1 MKFKSLILFSIAFLT
16 VSAGLVSCGNNKY
29 PGYKTT
35 DSGLNIKYIVKGAE
49 SEKPV
54 LNSVVTLN
62 LSYRLEDS
70 VLFESSKITEPM
82 RIPIVEPSFKGDFYQ
97 ALLEMNIGDS
107 VSVAFPADSFFMV
120 TAGMEKL
127 PAFVSAGSPMYFD
140 MKLVDIQ
147 SEEEILAEQIALFK
161 VMRAQEQEL
170 LTKFLNQSNITVAP
184 KPSGLIFVE
193 QKAGNGRLPKA
204 GDMLQ
209 LDFSI
214 STLDGMELFST
225 KGQAPIDVEFG
236 KEFDTK
242 GFDEGI
248 GYLKKGGIAS
258 LIVPSY
264 LAFDSIGRGE
274 VVPPFTT
281 ILYNVELLNIRTVTE
296 VEKERT
302 ARKQA
307 EETVDAQRK
316 NEEPVKIAQYVKQ
329 NSIQVSPRPS
339 GLYFIETLKGSGIK
353 ADSGMNVTVHY
364 VLYTLEGKKLQSSV
378 EMGQPFTFRLG
389 ERNVIQGWDE
399 GLTLMNE
406 GGKARFIV
414 PSSLAYGGSNK
425 GPDMPAYST
434 LVFDV
439 ELIKVEK

>member
-1 MKFKSLILFSIAFLT
+1 MKFKNSIIVSIAILT
-16 VSAGLVSCGNNKY
+16 VSLGIVSCGNNKY
-29 PGYKTT
+29 PGYETT

-54 LNSVVTLN
+54 ISSVVTLN

-70 VLFESSKITEPM
+70 VLFESSKIPEPM

-97 ALLEMNIGDS
+97 ALLGMNIGDS
-107 VSVAFPADSFFMV
+107 VSIAFPADSFFMV

-127 PAFVSAGSPMYFD
+127 PAFVTAGSPMYFD
-140 MKLVDIQ
+140 MKLVGIQ
-147 SEEEILAEQIALFK
+147 SEEEIIAEQRALFK
-161 VMRAQEQEL
+161 TMRAQEQEL
-170 LTKFLNQSNITVAP
+170 LAKFLNESNISVAP
-184 KPSGLIFVE
+184 KPSGLIYVE
-193 QKAGNGRLPKA
+193 QKAGQGRLPKA

-214 STLDGMELFST
+214 STLDGVELFST
-225 KGQAPIDVEFG
+225 KNQAPIDVEFG

-248 GYLKKGGIAS
+248 GYLKKGGKAS
-258 LIVPSY
+258 LIVPSS

-281 ILYNVELLNIRTVTE
+281 IIYNVELLNIRTVAE

-302 ARKQA
+302 AKKKA
-307 EETVDAQRK
+307 EEEADALRMK
-316 NEEPVKIAQYVKQ
+316 EEPIKIAQYLKQ
-329 NSIQVSPRPS
+329 NAIQVPPLPS
-339 GLYFIETLKGSGIK
+339 GLYYIETLKGTGVK

-364 VLYTLEGKKLQSSV
+364 VLYNLDGKKLQSSI
-378 EMGQPFTFRLG
+378 EIGQPFTFRLG

-399 GLTLMNE
+399 GLSLMNE

-414 PSSLAYGGSNK
+414 PSKLAYGGVNK
-425 GPDMPAYST
+425 GPEMPAYST